1 MNEEGPDSMR
11 VFILPT
17 IYTTVFILTDDQDLK
32 LGSLAFQPKVRTL
45 LTEQGLT
52 FNNAFVNTPVCC
64 PSRFVGRIAGH
75 FLYTFAT
82 YVAFPSLACPFP
94 LSRVRSSILTG
105 KYVHNHGTYENN
117 VESGCSAPSWRALNE
132 YKTMGAYMSKAG
144 YKTGLFGMLLC
155 YRTYKN
161 AITLSAF
168 EDFKIFF

>member
-1 MNEEGPDSMR
+1 MNEERPDSMR

-64 PSRFVGRIAGH
+64 PSRFVGCIAGH

-82 YVAFPSLACPFP
+82 YVALPCLSFPALTSQVVHSHGQVRAQ
-94 LSRVRSSILTG
+94 SWHVREQRGERVQRPVMEGSQRVQDHGRLHVQGRIQDWTIR
-105 KYVHNHGTYENN
+105 YVI
-117 VESGCSAPSWRALNE
+117 
-132 YKTMGAYMSKAG
+132 
-144 YKTGLFGMLLC
+144 MLPHIRKR
-155 YRTYKN
+155 YY
-161 AITLSAF
+161 AF
-168 EDFKIFF
+168 